1 MTIKNDGQD
10 ADSEKLSATS
20 QRMLELRDEVF
31 AEWEK
36 RVRAAVSQA
45 SGLRQ
50 PILINTLPALYDK
63 LAQSVTPC
71 YPRIDAVNTT
81 NIATEHGGERARLT
95 NFDPKAIILEYQLLR
110 GALLDVLKARG
121 VALDDAEFQV
131 VNASI
136 ESAIRESVTS
146 YVFAVTALR
155 EQFVAALMH
164 DLRSPLGAA
173 SLAAQA
179 IARAPDG
186 PKVKAMAEIIIR
198 NHSRV
203 DEMLHHLLDTMVFQG
218 GGRLRL
224 DLHSFDL
231 RDLVESVREQAPEVQ
246 RDRLRIAGELVDAVE
261 VIWSREE
268 IKRALENLVANA
280 VKYGDADTPITLKID
295 QIGGRVMLSVHN
307 QGQPIAAEEIK
318 DIFQFYQRT
327 RAAAQGKKEGWGIGL
342 SFVRAVAESHGGS
355 ITVDSSLERG
365 TTFLID
371 IPLDARPFQDAPT
384 LG

>member
-1 MTIKNDGQD
+1 MTIASDQSGGT
-10 ADSEKLSATS
+10 EKLSATS
-20 QRMLELRDEVF
+20 EKILELREEVF

-36 RVRAAVSQA
+36 RVRGAVAQA
-45 SGLRQ
+45 SALRQ
-50 PILINTLPALYDK
+50 PILIDTLPAFYDN
-63 LAQSVTPC
+63 LAQFITPA
-71 YPRIDAVNTT
+71 YPRVDAVSTST
-81 NIATEHGGERARLT
+81 IATEHGGERARLT
-95 NFDPKAIILEYQLLR
+95 NFDPKAIILEYQLLH

-121 VALDDAEFQV
+121 VALDDTELQV
-131 VNASI
+131 INTSI
-136 ESAIRESVTS
+136 ESAIRESVTA

-155 EQFVAALMH
+155 ERFMAALMH
-164 DLRSPLGAA
+164 DLRGPLGAA

-179 IARAPDG
+179 IARTPDG
-186 PKVKAMAEIIIR
+186 PKVKAMADVIIR
-198 NHSRV
+198 NHSRI

-224 DLHSFDL
+224 NLQNFDL
-231 RDLVESVREQAPEVQ
+231 RELVESVRDQAQESQ
-246 RDRLRIAGELVDAVE
+246 QARMRITGEAVE

-268 IKRALENLVANA
+268 IKRTLENLVANA

-295 QIGGRVMLSVHN
+295 EIGGRVMLSVHN
-307 QGQPIAAEEIK
+307 EGTPIAAEDIE
-318 DIFQFYQRT
+318 DIFQFYQRA

-355 ITVDSSLERG
+355 VTVDSSLERG

-371 IPLDARPFQDAPT
+371 MPADARPFEDAPT